1 MKKDSRA
8 DGDNGKIS
16 RRKFMQFGGAALAGG
31 AALGSDARPVAA
43 SPVMNMFPTR
53 PRQGAQVQ
61 AYRTLGR
68 TGWRVSDV
76 GMGSV
81 PLRESAVV
89 RYAYDKGVNYF
100 DTAEG
105 YGRGAAESAIG
116 EAM

>member
-1 MKKDSRA
+1 MNKDSQA
-8 DGDNGKIS
+8 DNYSKLS

-53 PRQGAQVQ
+53 PRQDAQVR

-76 GMGSV
+76 GMGS
-81 PLRESAVV
+81 
-89 RYAYDKGVNYF
+89 
-100 DTAEG
+100 
-105 YGRGAAESAIG
+105 GAQAQR
-116 EAM
+116 